1 LRALF
6 AENALSANK
15 HVNYYRNV
23 LKTIIKYF
31 NYKFD
36 IIKDRVHTFIMR
48 RNSMNTIKE
57 KALQEQIDLL
67 ELQVMN
73 LHDEQVKFH
82 QDLEQQNQDKPC
94 STPMYSWRYN

>member
-1 LRALF
+1 
-6 AENALSANK
+6 
-15 HVNYYRNV
+15 
-23 LKTIIKYF
+23 
-31 NYKFD
+31 
-36 IIKDRVHTFIMR
+36 
-48 RNSMNTIKE
+48 MNTIKE